1 MKFKP
6 VSKPSQYFHKN
17 AKINWIVYYFDP
29 DKNKRWRK
37 YFITKEEADAF
48 YEETRLL
55 ETRLGIEANRIS
67 FEDKRDLIEIKR
79 QLAPLNISSINAVQ
93 TFVRL
98 SEDLQKY
105 GYTLEGAIDEF
116 KKLSKLKE
124 RSTTLVHA
132 IARYEHSLY
141 AKEITTNYRN
151 KTIKNLERF
160 TAAMGDDKIVSLIT
174 SKEIENWILSLRKKE
189 YSDSP
194 SITVCGKP
202 MRIFTDGNEPI
213 CTRTRNEFR
222 VCLYTFFKFCKSQ
235 EWLDFNPVERINAW
249 RERSKTPQIFT
260 PDAVRKLLD
269 ATPPQSGLRAYIA
282 IAAFAGIRS
291 AELQRLTWDK
301 VKLDDREI
309 LLDSEITKTASR
321 RVVKITENLAAW
333 LEPFRDKLNNK
344 TLVVG
349 DKFNGILTHFQST
362 FKDTWIHNGLRH
374 SAATYYLALTK
385 NAYLTAEQ
393 MGHAVD
399 VLKKH
404 YNGLARE
411 KDAIRYF
418 EIYPES
424 DQVSD

>member
-1 MKFKP
+1 MKIKP
-6 VSKPSQYFHKN
+6 VSKPSPYNPKKGL
-17 AKINWIVYYFDP
+17 ARWIVYYFDP
-29 DKNKRWRK
+29 EKHKRWAK
-37 YFITKEEADAF
+37 YFVTKEEADTF
-48 YEETRLL
+48 YEETRIL
-55 ETRLGIEANRIS
+55 EMRLGIEANRIS
-67 FEDKRDLIEIKR
+67 FEDKRDLIETKR
-79 QLAPLNISSINAVQ
+79 LLAPLKISTLSAVQ
-93 TFVRL
+93 TFIRL
-98 SEDLQKY
+98 SQDLQNY
-105 GYTLEGAIDEF
+105 GYTLENAIDEF
-116 KKLSKLKE
+116 KKLSKVKE
-124 RSTTLVHA
+124 RSITLQKAV
-132 IARYEHSLY
+132 ARYEHSLY
-141 AKEITTNYRN
+141 AKDITSNYRN
-151 KTIKNLERF
+151 KTIKNIERF
-160 TAAMGDDKIVSLIT
+160 TSAMGDEKVVSLIT
-174 SKEIENWILSLRKKE
+174 SKEIENWILSLKKRE

-202 MRIFTDGNEPI
+202 MRIFTDSDESI

-235 EWLDFNPVERINAW
+235 EWLDFNPLERINAW

-260 PDAVRKLLD
+260 PEEVRKLLD

-309 LLDSEITKTASR
+309 VLDSEITKTASR
-321 RVVKITENLAAW
+321 RVVKVTENLAKW
-333 LEPFRDKLNNK
+333 LEPFRPNLESK

-349 DKFNGILTHFQST
+349 DKFKGILDHFQRKFRSL
-362 FKDTWIHNGLRH
+362 WIANGLRH

-385 NAYLTAEQ
+385 NSYLTAEQ

-418 EIYPES
+418 EILPE
-424 DQVSD
+424 